1 MSQIFDAVSKCFECV
16 CDVSFTLSNRAIAHR
31 GNIIDKILA
40 NFNAAMGI
48 FEEMV
53 YEILF

>member
-1 MSQIFDAVSKCFECV
+1 
-16 CDVSFTLSNRAIAHR
+16 VSFTLSNRAIAHR

-53 YEILF
+53 CRLRAFL